1 MSTATVM
8 QPSPLPKLNRGIQR
22 SLSIDPNSSDSFVCF
37 PSVQHTI
44 EGARNVK
51 SNEEIEQL
59 LRDYPAALELYRTGK
74 YKVKVKCEVD
84 VERVI
89 LVEKRIA
96 KAKTEH
102 SPTSEMQHS
111 NQLVPDTTTK
121 DDDVMIK
128 HEITRSSRS
137 RTQSRD
143 RQAPTTNSENIVQTA
158 SSSIRVA
165 SNTQPKVDHYPNSS
179 KESAISITP
188 PAKYYPHRLDPS
200 VDPQYIGS
208 QVQHQ
213 GRVKG
218 PDYPPRLPSVATMSA
233 NIWQQ
238 QQQQRA
244 AHPYFSHPLLN
255 NGQGQPVYMPAPQQ
269 QQQHP
274 HYQQGYFV
282 PPRPA
287 IPSISKA
294 P

>member
-1 MSTATVM
+1 M
-8 QPSPLPKLNRGIQR
+8 
-22 SLSIDPNSSDSFVCF
+22 
-37 PSVQHTI
+37 
-44 EGARNVK
+44 K

-96 KAKTEH
+96 KAKGEH
-102 SPTSEMQHS
+102 STTTEAQQS
-111 NQLVPDTTTK
+111 NQLVPDTTLK

-143 RQAPTTNSENIVQTA
+143 RQAPTAPATNSENIVQTA

-165 SNTQPKVDHYPNSS
+165 SNTQPKVDHYPTSS

-188 PAKYYPHRLDPS
+188 PAKYYPHRMDPS
-200 VDPQYIGS
+200 NDPQCVES

-213 GRVKG
+213 GRAKFRE
-218 PDYPPRLPSVATMSA
+218 YPPRLPSGGPIPA

-238 QQQQRA
+238 QQQQQQQQRA
-244 AHPYFSHPLLN
+244 AQAYFSHPLLHK
-255 NGQGQPVYMPAPQQ
+255 GQGQPIYMHAPQQ
-269 QQQHP
+269 QS

-282 PPRPA
+282 PQRSVVTPVA
-287 IPSISKA
+287 QA